1 MTKIMML
8 QVHSC
13 TETVKQQEKHS
24 GSTTQLPSVTWVKV
38 EKIIPPVQ
46 GLLRAHEIWQK
57 SKRTAEDGQLL

>member
-1 MTKIMML
+1 MTKIMTL

-13 TETVKQQEKHS
+13 TDTVKQQEKHS
-24 GSTTQLPSVTWVKV
+24 VSTTQLPSVTWVKV